1 MHFVWKSRLFA
12 LTSLVIFCAFAGDM
26 VADSIADAYGDHCI
40 SQTSQSGSPHEKA
53 PCSHC
58 SCCVHS
64 GSAIVSS
71 STPQISGALQPSVLV
86 PALERSAP
94 DGIAAAI
101 DHPPQLA

>member
-1 MHFVWKSRLFA
+1 MNIARTSRLLA
-12 LTSLVIFCAFAGDM
+12 WAGVIVFCAFVGDM
-26 VADSIADAYGDHCI
+26 IADSIADAYGDHCI
-40 SQTSQSGSPHEKA
+40 SQTSQSGSQHEKT

-71 STPQISGALQPSVLV
+71 SAPQISGALQPSVFV

-94 DGIAAAI
+94 DGIAASI